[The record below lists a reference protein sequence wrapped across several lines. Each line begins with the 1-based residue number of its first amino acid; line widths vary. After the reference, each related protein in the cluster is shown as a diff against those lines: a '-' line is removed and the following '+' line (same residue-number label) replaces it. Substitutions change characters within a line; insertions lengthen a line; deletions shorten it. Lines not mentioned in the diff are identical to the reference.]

1 MNFCKCVAGA
11 LTVLLTTAF
20 VAPLCAQHPGRNYR
34 LKKIIPVEGRQGVA
48 VDSGYYYVSD
58 TKVLYKYDKKGRIVA
73 RNDHPFMHPER
84 ANHFGDID
92 VYDGEIYCGIER
104 FEYGRGYNI
113 AISVYDASTLQW
125 KRDFPWAP
133 EAGQGEVSGLAVDR
147 DNGLVWMSDWV
158 DSRYVYAYD
167 LATGRYHSKMQCRP
181 APYWCQ
187 GIFVADGM
195 MLFTADDG
203 EAQYGIPD
211 NIYVADVSDVPYT
224 GLVDGEEVVKDTPF
238 SVKLDKD
245 GKPVMRS
252 GKIAAGAKAGRVRL
266 FREMNDFL
274 RAGEIEGLSIDPVND
289 DLVVLNNQGTRI
301 VLGMSQGPISDEG
314 YTGEVHELYI
324 YEKID

>member
-133 EAGQGEVSGLAVDR
+133 ESGQVEVSGLAVDR

-167 LATGRYHSKMQCRP
+167 LATGRYHSKMQCGP

>member
-133 EAGQGEVSGLAVDR
+133 ESGQVEVSGLAVDR

-158 DSRYVYAYD
+158 DRDRKS
-167 LATGRYHSKMQCRP
+167 
-181 APYWCQ
+181 
-187 GIFVADGM
+187 
-195 MLFTADDG
+195 
-203 EAQYGIPD
+203 
-211 NIYVADVSDVPYT
+211 
-224 GLVDGEEVVKDTPF
+224 VV
-238 SVKLDKD
+238 
-245 GKPVMRS
+245 
-252 GKIAAGAKAGRVRL
+252 
-266 FREMNDFL
+266 
-274 RAGEIEGLSIDPVND
+274 
-289 DLVVLNNQGTRI
+289 
-301 VLGMSQGPISDEG
+301 
-314 YTGEVHELYI
+314 
-324 YEKID
+324 

>member
-1 MNFCKCVAGA
+1 M
-11 LTVLLTTAF
+11 LLTTAF

-133 EAGQGEVSGLAVDR
+133 ESGQVEVSGLAVDR

-289 DLVVLNNQGTRI
+289 DLVVLNNRGTRI